1 MGQALCKAHADKNS
15 LSPFT
20 RLRNRNSANP
30 QRHGDILDCR
40 KLGQEVMKL
49 VDKADLEIPN
59 FGSPGL
65 AGSTQRLAI
74 NPDLS
79 RAGLIQPTQ
88 ELKQRGL
95 ARTRRA
101 HDGKGLTEP

>member
-1 MGQALCKAHADKNS
+1 LSS
-15 LSPFT
+15 LQRFST
-20 RLRNRNSANP
+20 RHPTNA